1 MVGVMSDKIIH
12 TIVSLAF
19 GFAVAFIL
27 WSGL

>member
-1 MVGVMSDKIIH
+1 MVVLMSDKIIH
-12 TIVSLAF
+12 TLVSLAF